1 VKWCTYPTLRSLHL
15 EKGENQK
22 LAFIA
27 HTEKKKKVASHTLC
41 RENLLAEIPR
51 DFLKEGFAEETEVTG

>member
-1 VKWCTYPTLRSLHL
+1 MKWCTYPTLRSLHL

-27 HTEKKKKVASHTLC
+27 HTEKKKVASHTLC